1 LNIIRAKLNLNNL
14 LQTIMEEIKLP
25 QKVEITKSHGNAAT
39 LVIEPCFPGYGLTL
53 GNALRRVLLSSLAG
67 SAVTAVKIK
76 GADHEFSGIPHVKE
90 DVVDIILNL
99 KKLRLKVH
107 KKEPVK
113 IFLKAKGEGEARA
126 SDIKTGSDV
135 EIINSDLLI
144 ATLTDKK
151 AVLEMEI
158 TVSQGRGY
166 KPVEQREGEKR
177 EISEIAVDAIFTPVR
192 KVGYKIE
199 NIRVGEM
206 TNFDK
211 LNIDVETDGTMDPK
225 EALEEAARILV
236 NHFSCLAGL
245 KSAKV
250 KKAMG
255 REPKKEKDKKGKI
268 AIVPEI
274 GEMALEELRFS
285 KRTLNALKKKR
296 INKIKDLAKMDEVK
310 LSKVPGIGNT
320 ALKEIRRILGRKGV
334 LLKQKE

>member
-1 LNIIRAKLNLNNL
+1 
-14 LQTIMEEIKLP
+14 MP
-25 QKVEITKSHGNAAT
+25 QKVEITKSHGNAGT

-53 GNALRRVLLSSLAG
+53 GNALRRVLLSSLDG
-67 SAVTAVKIK
+67 SAVTAVQIK
-76 GADHEFSGIPHVKE
+76 GVDHEFSGIPHIKE

-126 SDIKTGSDV
+126 GDIKSGSDV

-192 KVGYKIE
+192 KVGYRIE

-211 LNIDVETDGTMDPK
+211 LSIDVETDGTMSPK
-225 EALEEAARILV
+225 EALEEAARILT

-245 KSAKV
+245 KLAKT
-250 KKAMG
+250 KKAVLPK
-255 REPKKEKDKKGKI
+255 EKQKSKKEKI

-274 GEMALEELRFS
+274 GELALEEMRFS

-296 INKIKDLAKMDEVK
+296 INKIKDLAKMDEAK